1 MSTIKDIS
9 LPFRDDWIPASFR
22 FVHFF
27 VEASSRDCG
36 RRVVEHEFPKK
47 ELPYAEDMGR
57 RAKTFTVRAY
67 CVTYPVTVDE
77 PALFGLYNNDYRVGR
92 DALISA
98 LEQPGPGI
106 LIFSTMPQESVV
118 VTRYRVTEEERL
130 GGYCTFDIE
139 FTEFGLPPQYLSP
152 SQNTN
157 AALNGA
163 ADALRQQIKAG
174 MAGDNPPNETFQQL
188 FMEGG

>member
-22 FVHFF
+22 FAFFF
-27 VEASSRDCG
+27 VEASSRDSG
-36 RRVVEHEFPKK
+36 RRIVEHEFPKK

-57 RAKTFTVRAY
+57 RAKTFTIRAY
-67 CVTYPVTVDE
+67 CITYPVTTEE
-77 PALFGLYNNDYRVGR
+77 PMLVGLYNRDYRVGR

-98 LEQPGPGI
+98 LEQPGPGV
-106 LIFSTMPQESVV
+106 LIFSTMPQENVV
-118 VTRYRVTEEERL
+118 VTRYRVTEEEKL

-139 FTEFGLPPQYLSP
+139 FTEFGLPPQYLTP

-157 AALNGA
+157 AALASA
-163 ADALRQQIKAG
+163 ADALRAQIKAG

-188 FMEGG
+188 FGG